1 MQIKGIGV
9 NTAGMMTAE
18 RGTQEN
24 RNSVQLK
31 DKMFAPGYKV
41 TISKEGRNLSKQQT
55 VQKETGVQSAQSDE
69 RTRRLLHQLEES
81 QLAEKTR
88 SGYYDELNELEKQIK
103 VLNAAYGRMREDKVY
118 NDPLMKEIVEQQRL
132 LREKMQEQKD
142 LQAEEAQK
150 RLKEAQ
156 QIAAM
161 QASQYQEEIDE
172 NNRDLVTLLKTIEEA
187 RKAEDEQ
194 ETGGPKD
201 GGEDASGTKNGMS
214 DAIRNSAAGFVKSSL
229 KREEGV
235 EELSNMIEDSGRLF
249 LSQANAVCQNL
260 LKTSASIKAAID
272 DKSFTN
278 GQIDEMMQ
286 GFRSEVRVKSEE
298 AYILGSF
305 GTQVLRDMLDAR
317 IQHIA
322 DNPLQS
328 MQQTKDGMMQAAV
341 NAALSEARQSSL
353 DKTSKELEDEVEE
366 LIDKRNGI
374 DRIVQDNEENEGE
387 QDKTQAE
394 LLQSGEQGKGSI

>member
-24 RNSVQLK
+24 RNPVQLK

-103 VLNAAYGRMREDKVY
+103 VLNAAYGRMREDKAY
-118 NDPLMKEIVEQQRL
+118 NDPIMKEIVEQQRML
-132 LREKMQEQKD
+132 QEAMQEQKD
-142 LQAEEAQK
+142 FQAQEAQR

-156 QIAAM
+156 QMAAM
-161 QASQYQEEIDE
+161 QASQYKEEIDE
-172 NNRDLVTLLKTIEEA
+172 NNRDLVALLKTVEEA
-187 RKAEDEQ
+187 EKAEDEQ
-194 ETGGPKD
+194 ENG
-201 GGEDASGTKNGMS
+201 GGEGGSGGASDTGNSAS
-214 DAIRNSAAGFVKSSL
+214 DAIHNSAAGLMRSSL
-229 KREEGV
+229 NHEKGV
-235 EELSNMIEDSGRLF
+235 EELSNMVADSGRQF
-249 LSQANAVCQNL
+249 LDQANNICQNL
-260 LKTSASIKAAID
+260 LKTSASIKEAIG

-286 GFRSEVRVKSEE
+286 SFRSEVRVKSEE

-305 GTQVLRDMLDAR
+305 GTQVVRDMLDAR

-353 DKTSKELEDEVEE
+353 DKTSKELADEVEE

-374 DRIVQDNEENEGE
+374 DRIVQDKEENEGE